1 MNFFL
6 PKLSFKNCFLVS
18 SISYNKYQIGSSVDN
33 YNIKAYKCEL
43 NIFYHAMKKK
53 TLTSTMFNSLW
64 LFECMYKMKIS
75 VL

>member
-53 TLTSTMFNSLW
+53 PLHLQCLTLCGSLNA
-64 LFECMYKMKIS
+64 CTK
-75 VL
+75 